1 MAHLFYLLGAFF
13 MLHEISIL
21 GNPKSYLK
29 KLRSLKKA
37 DDNDEGFDTGR
48 HIVKDSFG
56 SMSEEQKNVIRLAF
70 FSLFYFAWLVI
81 GCCFAGQ
88 WLGFLAL
95 MTFGLLIG
103 FIRRKSDNNTN
114 LSLSII
120 RFDAFISALSLAF
133 LIINHFHHI
142 I

>member
-1 MAHLFYLLGAFF
+1 
-13 MLHEISIL
+13 MLHELSIL
-21 GNPKSYLK
+21 GNPESYLK
-29 KLRSLKKA
+29 KIRSLKKA

-48 HIVKDSFG
+48 HIEKNSFG
-56 SMSEEQKNVIRLAF
+56 SMTGKEKNIVRLAF

-88 WLGFLAL
+88 WLGFVGL
-95 MTFGLLIG
+95 MTFGILIG
-103 FIRRKSDNNTN
+103 FIRRKSDKNTN

-120 RFDAFISALSLAF
+120 RFDSLVSALSLAF

-142 I
+142 V